1 MRILWVGTKPPWPAT
16 DGGRLLAVVTL
27 EALARAGHELTLVAP
42 FDPARER
49 NPSGSA
55 DALRRFCD
63 PILIPAPPRS
73 RAWSGVASLIARA
86 PLSVA
91 RHTHPAVGERVAA
104 LLDER
109 RFDLVHAEQPQALA
123 QCAAAFARGLPVVL
137 RAQNVESD
145 LWRAAARSVAGL
157 PARLEARRMARFEA
171 RAVRRTAATIAL
183 TKRDAARLQA
193 LSGEPQK
200 VHRIAA
206 PFPSVLPAGDESL
219 AGAPAVV
226 MVGSGGWLPNEQGTG
241 WFLREVWP
249 EIRAA
254 LPGALLHVFGEAA
267 RARAGDGVVL
277 HGVLEDSRR
286 AFAPNAV
293 LAVPVPFGSGV
304 RMKILEAW
312 ARGVPVVASPAA
324 AGGLEAD
331 DGRELMLARRPEDFV
346 AALRLLTVESRLG
359 PSLVARGHEL
369 LAARHHP
376 EQVAASLSAVYADC
390 VARPNVVR

>member
-27 EALARAGHELTLVAP
+27 EALAQAGHELTLVAP
-42 FDPARER
+42 FVPGSIDE
-49 NPSGSA
+49 SGVVQ
-55 DALRRFCD
+55 ALRRMCD
-63 PILIPAPPRS
+63 PILLPARPRS
-73 RAWSGVASLIARA
+73 RARSGVASLFAGA
-86 PLSVA
+86 PLSVV
-91 RHTHPAVGERVAA
+91 RHAHAAVGERVAA

-109 RFDLVHAEQPQALA
+109 RFDVVHAEQPQALA
-123 QCAAAFARGLPVVL
+123 QCAAAFARGVPVVL

-145 LWRAAARSVAGL
+145 LWKAAARPLAGL

-171 RAVRRTAATIAL
+171 GAVRRTAATIAL
-183 TKRDAARLQA
+183 TKDDAARLQA
-193 LSGEPQK
+193 LSGEPHK

-206 PFPSVLPAGDESL
+206 PFPSMLPAGDEPL

-254 LPGALLHVFGEAA
+254 LPGALLHVFGEPG

-312 ARGVPVVASPAA
+312 ARGVPVVATPQAA
-324 AGGLEAD
+324 DGLDAD
-331 DGRELMLARRPEDFV
+331 DGRDLMLARKPHDFV
-346 AALRLLTVESRLG
+346 AVMRLLTLDGRLA
-359 PSLVARGHEL
+359 PSLAAHGRERL
-369 LAARHHP
+369 QARHHP
-376 EQVAASLSAVYADC
+376 DAIAAQMSAVYADC
-390 VARPNVVR
+390 VARATPRP